1 MGRIIAITNQKGGT
15 GKTTTAI
22 NLTACLAAG
31 RKQTLLID
39 LDPQANATSGIG
51 INPKELRRS
60 VYHLLVEQTP
70 WEQILRHTSLKHLDL
85 IPSNIELSGA
95 EIELVSMPRREKR
108 LKEALMPLQDLY
120 EYIIIDSPPSLGLL
134 TLNALVAA
142 GAVLIPLQCEYYALE
157 GLGHLMAT
165 IHLVKKNLN
174 PDIAVEGIVLTMHDR
189 RTTLST
195 QVIQEVV
202 SHFKDKVFKTIIPRN
217 VRLSEAPSHGKP
229 IIFYDIH
236 SPGAQAYISLAKE
249 LVRNAKK
256 RIG

>member
-1 MGRIIAITNQKGGT
+1 MGIVIGITNQKGGT

-31 RKQTLLID
+31 RKKTLLID

-51 INPKELRRS
+51 INPSKLKHS
-60 VYHLLVEQTP
+60 IYHLLIQDVP
-70 WEQILRHTSLKHLDL
+70 YDQIMQSTFLKQLYL

-95 EIELVSMPRREKR
+95 EVELVSMPRRERR
-108 LKEALMPLQDLY
+108 LKEVLAPVRDLY
-120 EYIIIDSPPSLGLL
+120 EYIIIDAPPSLGLL

-142 GAVLIPLQCEYYALE
+142 DAVIIPLQCEYYALE

-165 IHLVKKNLN
+165 IQLVKKDLN
-174 PDIAVEGIVLTMHDR
+174 PEIYVEGILLTMHDR
-189 RTTLST
+189 RTILSG
-195 QVIQEVV
+195 QVIREVKE
-202 SHFKDKVFKTIIPRN
+202 HFKDKVFKTIIPRN

-229 IIFYDIH
+229 IIFYDIN
-236 SPGAQAYISLAKE
+236 SPGAQSYIRLTKE

-256 RIG
+256 RTG